1 MGLIAEGV
9 ETAEQVEF
17 LSQIGC
23 TKLQGYYFCKP
34 IPAVTV
40 FERYQKG
47 IQIGFEN
54 PAEIDYNRRVSSI
67 NLYNLGAVVNDDAT
81 SAEEFF
87 NTQPMLVIEY
97 NETNVKVIRCNQSYC
112 QFVQRYEGLIKPG
125 QTVLVS
131 EMKSPTALAFL
142 KAVLLCEEEGQR
154 VYIDETL
161 ENGDAVHA
169 LLRKIMNNPVTGT
182 AAFAMAILG
191 LSSKDSEGISVP
203 KW

>member
-1 MGLIAEGV
+1 M
-9 ETAEQVEF
+9 
-17 LSQIGC
+17 
-23 TKLQGYYFCKP
+23 
-34 IPAVTV
+34 
-40 FERYQKG
+40 
-47 IQIGFEN
+47 
-54 PAEIDYNRRVSSI
+54 
-67 NLYNLGAVVNDDAT
+67 NDDAT

-131 EMKSPTALAFL
+131 EMKSPMALAFL